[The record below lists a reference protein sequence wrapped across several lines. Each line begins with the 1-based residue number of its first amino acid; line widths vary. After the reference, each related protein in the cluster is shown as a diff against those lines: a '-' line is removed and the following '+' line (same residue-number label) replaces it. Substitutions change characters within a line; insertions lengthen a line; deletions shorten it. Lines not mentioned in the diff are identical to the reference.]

1 MNMKRALFGGEA
13 RFAIWPLIAAFCFLF
28 PMTANAQ
35 DIKLIVRGDD
45 FGMTQGSLIAF
56 EKGFNEG
63 ILTCGSLLVQA
74 PWFEGAAALAR
85 KNPKWCLGIHLSLI
99 GEWIGYRWRPVLPWD
114 KVSSIVD
121 EDGFLFR
128 DPEELFKRRPR
139 IEEIEAEMRAQ
150 IILGRKKG
158 VDLHYLDTHYMA
170 IDNYPGLREV
180 IHKIARDFDLP
191 ISSQMGEKRVGGI
204 YTALLEGKKEMAL
217 KMLEKLSPGLWL
229 WNVHIGID
237 SPEQD
242 ALIHTRAEHRFKKG
256 GVGPHRAEELRV
268 ISDDEVKG
276 LIRKRGIKLINYR
289 ELRNRN

>member
-1 MNMKRALFGGEA
+1 MRRRLIIKEA
-13 RFAIWPLIAAFCFLF
+13 QFIIWSFIAAIWILF
-28 PMTANAQ
+28 PMTVNAQ

-85 KNPKWCLGIHLSLI
+85 KNPKWCIGIHLSLV

-121 EDGFLFR
+121 EDGFLFT
-128 DPEELFKRRPR
+128 DPEELFKKRPR
-139 IEEIEAEMRAQ
+139 IEEIDAEMRAQ
-150 IILGRKKG
+150 IILGKKRG
-158 VDLHYLDTHYMA
+158 VGVQYLDTHYMEM
-170 IDNYPGLREV
+170 DSYSGLREF
-180 IHKIARDFDLP
+180 IQKIAKDFDLP
-191 ISSQMGEKRVGGI
+191 ISSQMGERRVGGI
-204 YTALLEGKKEMAL
+204 YTVPVKEKKKRALN
-217 KMLEKLSPGLWL
+217 MLEKLSAGLWL

-237 SPEQD
+237 SPEQG
-242 ALIHTRAEHRFKKG
+242 ALIHTRAEDQFRNG

-268 ISDDEVKG
+268 ISDDEVKE
-276 LIRKRGIKLINYR
+276 LIRKRGIKLTNYR
-289 ELRNRN
+289 ILRNTN